1 MKNLLSISLLL
12 LIAFSAA
19 AQENVMV
26 IQSGNAKKSAKKQ
39 KIEHM
44 IRQAEEG
51 VLVFNKQTIFGVQG
65 KSLGYGLF
73 FERGKMRTNRKTSLY
88 RIDLT
93 EIKSLKQEKFQSAS
107 TSFLFYGSPFVYGKV
122 NNFYQLGLSF
132 GQQQML
138 GQKGNRNGVAVSA
151 IYAGG
156 LSLGFLKPY
165 YLQVMDPVTN
175 SPKYIKYS
183 SADSSLFL
191 GNMIMGPGG
200 LSRGWNELQ
209 FRPGAQAKAALRFD
223 YGRFNDVVSGIEI
236 GLSAEFFT
244 QKIEIMAAQD
254 KNKQLFMQG
263 YIALLFGHRK

>member
-1 MKNLLSISLLL
+1 MKNLLLITFFVLLTNL
-12 LIAFSAA
+12 VSA
-19 AQENVMV
+19 QGNVMV
-26 IQSGNAKKSAKKQ
+26 FQSGNSKKSAKKER
-39 KIEHM
+39 IEHM
-44 IRQAEEG
+44 MRQAEEG
-51 VLVFNKQTIFGVQG
+51 VLVFNKQNIFGIQG

-73 FERGKMRTNRKTSLY
+73 YERGKMRTNRKTSLY

-93 EIKSLKQEKFQSAS
+93 EIKSLKQEKYQSS
-107 TSFLFYGSPFVYGKV
+107 SGSYLFYGSPFVYGKV
-122 NNFYQLGLSF
+122 NNFYQLGLSY
-132 GQQQML
+132 GQQRML

-151 IYAGG
+151 VYSGG

-165 YLQVMDPVTN
+165 YLQVMDPATN

-183 SADSSLFL
+183 TADSALFL
-191 GNMIMGPGG
+191 GNRIMGPGG
-200 LSRGWNELQ
+200 LSRGWKELQ

-236 GLSAEFFT
+236 GLSAEFFS
-244 QKIEIMAAQD
+244 QKIVIMAAQD